1 MGQVGR
7 RSAFGAVGLWLLT
20 FCAGAQA
27 SEHAL
32 TPWSGPQTAQ
42 RAFKTTSDTTTLPL
56 SLGFDHRIPAN
67 WQNRGVVC
75 SQTMAKNPL
84 SLGAAVF
91 DGISGSGAAYRP
103 GVLSTDTIGDALT
116 SPWFAAP

>member
-20 FCAGAQA
+20 FCDGAQA

-32 TPWSGPQTAQ
+32 TQWSGHQTAQ
-42 RAFKTTSDTTTLPL
+42 RAFKTTSDTATLPL
-56 SLGFDHRIPAN
+56 SFGFYHRIPAN

-91 DGISGSGAAYRP
+91 D
-103 GVLSTDTIGDALT
+103 
-116 SPWFAAP
+116 